1 MHYFD
6 NISAA
11 STASVTLVIMI
22 ILKKKKKEQKKL
34 GIYNYSEELFAVPQ
48 GNGKDLQTISPQ
60 KIILSRNPS
69 ANELE
74 TPK

>member
-1 MHYFD
+1 M
-6 NISAA
+6 S
-11 STASVTLVIMI
+11 
-22 ILKKKKKEQKKL
+22 ILKKKKKKKKKL
-34 GIYNYSEELFAVPQ
+34 CIYNYSEELFAVPR